1 METTHHSPVVL
12 SYATSLLEL
21 AEEQKIADPIGKE
34 LDQIGEILEQNPTF
48 VLYLADPAISQ
59 ESRAKLLG
67 DVFSGKISPLLWN
80 FIGVMNLKNRLS
92 LLGQI
97 ITAYG
102 DLLDDK
108 FGKIEVDVTT
118 AHKLSKDELENVR
131 QRVGNALKRDAVIH
145 EYVDESLIGGMMLRV
160 QDQLIDASV
169 KSQLEKIK
177 QKLARAKQGQ

>member
-34 LDQIGEILEQNPTF
+34 LEQIGEILEQNPTF

-67 DVFSGKISPLLWN
+67 DVFGGKLSPLLWN
-80 FIGVMNLKNRLS
+80 FIGVLNLKNRLS

-108 FGKIEVDVTT
+108 YGKIEVDVTT

-131 QRVGNALKRDAVIH
+131 QRVGTALKRDAVIH
-145 EYVDESLIGGMMLRV
+145 EYVDESLVGGMMLRV

-177 QKLARAKQGQ
+177 QKLASIRNA